1 MSYFLWVI
9 SYDSLSYDSY
19 GNYWLTLLYK
29 FQKLEDYNTMTKILI
44 ITFFGSILSVN
55 TRKKMEI
62 CTTKTCKIC
71 DAYVNAGC
79 SSRETL
85 EEVKVYK
92 LCSSLLKVD
101 DCCKFQKHWMPFSPY
116 PAVTVQ
122 KWYESY
128 HMSHKLWFIAVEMY
142 LNSIKE
148 V

>member
-1 MSYFLWVI
+1 LCLT
-9 SYDSLSYDSY
+9 SYDSLTMSHCLMIHMVIIDWACYF
-19 GNYWLTLLYK
+19 LYK
-29 FQKLEDYNTMTKILI
+29 FPKLEDNNTMTKLLI

-101 DCCKFQKHWMPFSPY
+101 DC
-116 PAVTVQ
+116 
-122 KWYESY
+122 
-128 HMSHKLWFIAVEMY
+128 
-142 LNSIKE
+142 
-148 V
+148 